1 LLDLAAILVLAQ
13 TCAPQSAPET
23 LAAVAWAESRFD
35 PLAIG
40 VNRGPRPARRA
51 RNAAEAAR
59 IARDLLEQGANL
71 DLGVAQINS
80 DNLEW
85 LGLSPEAAFDP
96 CRNLAASDRV
106 LRAGYRPTAG
116 ETPQQSLR
124 VALSR
129 YNTGHP
135 ERGFRNGYV
144 ARVEAAAATLGLA
157 REGEFP
163 ASARKAVRPGMKVD
177 LAVAPSRQ
185 APGQIRPSRGRAGAA
200 PAGDPCAPLAFTIQ
214 GWRPRTP
221 RTSDKGDGRGRQE
234 ARLDSPCSLPSPG
247 PSGRLEEGE
256 RAEPRPPAS
265 RAGRPL
271 PTFSRASSVPG
282 RNRRRPANDL
292 RTDGVSRRVAGD
304 VPPFPRTSGP

>member
-1 LLDLAAILVLAQ
+1 MLDLAAILILAQ

-40 VNRGPRPARRA
+40 VNHGPRPARRP

-59 IARDLLEQGANL
+59 IARNLLERGANL

-96 CRNLAASDRV
+96 CRNLAAADRV
-106 LRAGYRPTAG
+106 LRAGYRPTTG

-144 ARVEAAAATLGLA
+144 ARVEAAAATLGL
-157 REGEFP
+157 
-163 ASARKAVRPGMKVD
+163 
-177 LAVAPSRQ
+177 
-185 APGQIRPSRGRAGAA
+185 
-200 PAGDPCAPLAFTIQ
+200 
-214 GWRPRTP
+214 
-221 RTSDKGDGRGRQE
+221 
-234 ARLDSPCSLPSPG
+234 DSPVG
-247 PSGRLEEGE
+247 PRRPETPA
-256 RAEPRPPAS
+256 RAEPQPAPVPDWDVFR
-265 RAGRPL
+265 RAPAAARL
-271 PTFSRASSVPG
+271 VFASTG
-282 RNRRRPANDL
+282 N
-292 RTDGVSRRVAGD
+292 TTGD
-304 VPPFPRTSGP
+304 QK